1 MGVLVAT
8 MRLQYLLNLKCDLEY
23 KIQLITQTKMS
34 LMGSNNDL
42 LQVGT
47 DYDPDSP
54 IVKSLQQRQ
63 AKMKLLEQKLD
74 QQMAAYQTQL
84 QAVNTEMES
93 AKKMQ
98 QEDLQRAFSY

>member
-8 MRLQYLLNLKCDLEY
+8 MRLQYLTNLKCDLEY

-34 LMGSNNDL
+34 LMSSNNDL

-47 DYDPDSP
+47 DYDPESP
-54 IVKSLQQRQ
+54 IVKTLQQRQ

-74 QQMAAYQTQL
+74 QQMASL
-84 QAVNTEMES
+84 QAQLRAVMTEYEAARGMRDRNI
-93 AKKMQ
+93 
-98 QEDLQRAFSY
+98 QETFRY

>member
-8 MRLQYLLNLKCDLEY
+8 MRTQYLTNLKCDLEY
-23 KIQLITQTKMS
+23 KIQLITQAKMS
-34 LMGSNNDL
+34 LMSSNGDL

-47 DYDPDSP
+47 DYDPESP

-63 AKMKLLEQKLD
+63 AKIKLLEQKLD

-84 QAVNTEMES
+84 RATMTELES
-93 AKKMQ
+93 AKAMRDRDI
-98 QEDLQRAFSY
+98 QETFRY